1 MTGLPAAVR
10 LAAMGRRTRKR
21 MAAPPRGAPAARR
34 GAPAGPPARLRPDP
48 PWAPF
53 PLVELAIL
61 IGIVL
66 IVVGFLSHGPR
77 ARLLFGLGL
86 GLACLATFEQ
96 TVREHFAGYRAHS
109 SLLAGAGA
117 VAVAAL
123 LYAFTRLA
131 QPLPVLISVAVF
143 LTLFQLL
150 RAAYGRA
157 SSPPR

>member
-1 MTGLPAAVR
+1 
-10 LAAMGRRTRKR
+10 MGRRTRKR
-21 MAAPPRGAPAARR
+21 RAASPG
-34 GAPAGPPARLRPDP
+34 GPPTPPPPSPARPRPDP

-109 SLLAGAGA
+109 ALLAGAGA

-131 QPLPVLISVAVF
+131 QPLPVVIAVAVF
-143 LTLFQLL
+143 ISLFSLL
-150 RAAYGRA
+150 RAAYTRA
-157 SSPPR
+157 GGLSTSSSPRR